1 MQSREI
7 RLKRYP
13 EGMPVR
19 EDFELVAAALPEP
32 GPGKVAVRNLFLS
45 VDPYMRGRMTPGR
58 KSYVAPFEL
67 GKALSGDAVGRV
79 VASKDDRLPVG
90 AHVLSYY
97 GWREGFVADGKH
109 LELIEPD
116 RLSPSAFL
124 GVLGMP
130 GLTAYGGLL
139 RHGDPKP
146 GETLFVS
153 GAAGAVGSAVAQ
165 IGKIKGCRVIA
176 SAGSPAKVRWL
187 TEVAGVDAAIDY
199 RATADLGE
207 ALARHCPDGIQIY
220 FENVGGRH
228 LEAALDNMALHGRIV
243 VCGLIDGY
251 NRAKPG
257 PANLFQIIAKRLTVK
272 GILVSDHQDM
282 KPAFLADMKG
292 WIAEGRLK
300 WQETVVEGIER
311 MPEAFIGLFTG
322 ANLGKMV
329 VKVG

>member
-13 EGMPVR
+13 DGMPVP
-19 EDFELVAAALPEP
+19 EDFELVETALPEP

-45 VDPYMRGRMTPGR
+45 VDPYMRGRMNPGR
-58 KSYVAPFEL
+58 KSYVPPFEL

-79 VASKDDRLPVG
+79 VASRDDRFPVG
-90 AHVLSYY
+90 THVLSFN
-97 GWREGFVADGKH
+97 GWREGFVAEAKH
-109 LELIEPD
+109 LEAIEPEGIP
-116 RLSPSAFL
+116 PSAFL
-124 GVLGMP
+124 GILGMP

-165 IGKIKGCRVIA
+165 IGNLKGCRVVA
-176 SAGSPAKVRWL
+176 SAGTPEKVRWL
-187 TEVAGVDAAIDY
+187 TEVAGVAAAIDY
-199 RATADLGE
+199 RATADLSA
-207 ALARHCPDGIQIY
+207 ALAQACPDGIHVY

-228 LEAALDNMALHGRIV
+228 LEAALDNMALNGRIV

-251 NRAKPG
+251 NRASPG
-257 PANLFQIIAKRLTVK
+257 PANFFQIIAKRLTVK
-272 GILVSDHQDM
+272 GILVTDHQDM
-282 KPAFLADMKG
+282 KPAFLAEMKA
-292 WIAEGRLK
+292 WIAAGRLK